1 MLFTKKNR
9 LYIRYDH
16 EISNE
21 KLRGGQSS
29 FARGSYWNLGPWPS
43 SPHVA
48 TPQIYTILASMLS
61 SVN

>member
-21 KLRGGQSS
+21 KLGGGNHLLLV
-29 FARGSYWNLGPWPS
+29 AAIGTWGHGPLVPTS
-43 SPHVA
+43 LRPRY
-48 TPQIYTILASMLS
+48 TPF
-61 SVN
+61 